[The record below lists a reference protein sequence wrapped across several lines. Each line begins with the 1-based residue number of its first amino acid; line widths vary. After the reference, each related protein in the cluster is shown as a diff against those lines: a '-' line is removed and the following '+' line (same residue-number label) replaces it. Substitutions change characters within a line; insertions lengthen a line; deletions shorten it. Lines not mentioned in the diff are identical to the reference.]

1 MSPGS
6 GDSSTDAST
15 EPEPLRVAHDTAAAA
30 APTTSDATATDA
42 SAAAP
47 DTTPDTGAADEGS
60 STDTSAPEASDAAD
74 AATATGTDATLDTS
88 AAAGPAE
95 PDTGAAPTDAAAA
108 DTSDATTGTTDASA
122 APAAAVDPTSGPA
135 DPAPAPEAWAV
146 DLADGSAHTVSI
158 ASDGTNL
165 LVTVDG
171 VTDSRPLESVSSV
184 AVTGG
189 DGGDD
194 VTVDSS
200 IAATG
205 IPVSVDGREGSD
217 TYRVGGDFDKLSLT
231 ADSTD
236 TLDLAGASDTIGHPD
251 DATFTS
257 SSGGTLTVSGDAPQ
271 IDVHLADPEGFKN
284 GVRDAIGAISTT
296 IGAVASTAPEL
307 TTPLPLLD
315 SSAGAGIEQLSGLGS
330 SFQGLAASV
339 DASFADLAP
348 TRLSDVVHAL
358 TLIGPSLPQLLRG
371 LVFSSAYASSNG
383 SFLVFVRLRST
394 RSDPSTCAD
403 GVGCTRKAVALSVS
417 GVQLDGDSATP
428 GVQAPTLD
436 VGAAVGVD
444 LAAGVNL
451 TDGGAFVD
459 PSGTIAVAVD
469 AANRDVHASATQGA
483 EQASVSGAVEVGGAV
498 VLTLSDPTPGDD
510 GIALDELGPA
520 AVTVTASSREQQP
533 IVLTGRTPD
542 GRTVTLTITVLGGA
556 LEISSAA
563 GSGSTSSDAAP
574 SDTVA
579 TAAATAE
586 TSPAAEVS
594 ADPTV
599 GVAASSATSLS
610 VTAQTAPATSA
621 AAEVG
626 VASGDPSAATP
637 TP

>member
-42 SAAAP
+42 TAAAP
-47 DTTPDTGAADEGS
+47 NTTPDTGAADEGS
-60 STDTSAPEASDAAD
+60 STDTSAPEASDAPD
-74 AATATGTDATLDTS
+74 SATATGTDATPDTS

-184 AVTGG
+184 AVT
-189 DGGDD
+189 GGDD

-383 SFLVFVRLRST
+383 SFLVFVVFAT
-394 RSDPSTCAD
+394 AADPRGTFKSIA
-403 GVGCTRKAVALSVS
+403 G
-417 GVQLDGDSATP
+417 
-428 GVQAPTLD
+428 
-436 VGAAVGVD
+436 
-444 LAAGVNL
+444 LAIG
-451 TDGGAFVD
+451 
-459 PSGTIAVAVD
+459 
-469 AANRDVHASATQGA
+469 
-483 EQASVSGAVEVGGAV
+483 
-498 VLTLSDPTPGDD
+498 
-510 GIALDELGPA
+510 
-520 AVTVTASSREQQP
+520 
-533 IVLTGRTPD
+533 
-542 GRTVTLTITVLGGA
+542 LTITVDFFVGGA
-556 LEISSAA
+556 LTGAAMNPARAFGPELIGNHWSHAWVWYLGPFAGAAVAAVVYEVLYLRPPRPAVVGAA
-563 GSGSTSSDAAP
+563 GSELDEPRPGDAA
-574 SDTVA
+574 
-579 TAAATAE
+579 
-586 TSPAAEVS
+586 
-594 ADPTV
+594 
-599 GVAASSATSLS
+599 LS
-610 VTAQTAPATSA
+610 
-621 AAEVG
+621 
-626 VASGDPSAATP
+626 
-637 TP
+637 